1 MHQRG
6 TSPESVS
13 GHSSGRETQDDPY
26 SPGSGINSAAVDRN
40 VSRGLGTDGEDF
52 SDLLGAIRQSKATT
66 KGERPMMRRFCCYI
80 NKVFDFGDRVRT
92 LRDERQRPRIPTSA
106 IWMSA
111 FAMFAMHRGSL
122 NAIESELHVPKRL
135 DGLVGSDKPSADRIG
150 DVFCLIPPEDLRT
163 MLSGINHQLGRNKV
177 FNKAG
182 PWRFVALDG
191 HEFFS
196 QSKSVL

>member
-1 MHQRG
+1 
-6 TSPESVS
+6 V
-13 GHSSGRETQDDPY
+13 
-26 SPGSGINSAAVDRN
+26 
-40 VSRGLGTDGEDF
+40 GTDGEDF
-52 SDLLGAIRQSKATT
+52 SNLLGAILQSKATR

-80 NKVFDFGDRVRT
+80 DKVFDFGDRIRAIH
-92 LRDERQRPRIPTSA
+92 DERQRPRIPTST

-111 FAMFAMHRGSL
+111 FAMFAMHHGSL
-122 NAIESELHVPKRL
+122 NAIESELRIPKRL

-177 FNKAG
+177 FDKAG
-182 PWRFVALDG
+182 PWRFAAFDG

-196 QSKSVL
+196 QSTSVL

>member
-1 MHQRG
+1 
-6 TSPESVS
+6 
-13 GHSSGRETQDDPY
+13 
-26 SPGSGINSAAVDRN
+26 
-40 VSRGLGTDGEDF
+40 
-52 SDLLGAIRQSKATT
+52 
-66 KGERPMMRRFCCYI
+66 MMSRFCRYVE
-80 NKVFDFGDRVRT
+80 KVFGFGDRVRR
-92 LRDERQRPRIPTSA
+92 LRDGRQRPRIPTSA

-111 FAMFAMHRGSL
+111 FAMFATHRGSL
-122 NAIESELHVPKRL
+122 NAIELELRVPKRL

-150 DVFCLIPPEDLRT
+150 DVFCLIPPEDLRA
-163 MLSGINHQLGRNKV
+163 MLCGINHQMGRNKV

>member
-1 MHQRG
+1 
-6 TSPESVS
+6 
-13 GHSSGRETQDDPY
+13 
-26 SPGSGINSAAVDRN
+26 
-40 VSRGLGTDGEDF
+40 
-52 SDLLGAIRQSKATT
+52 
-66 KGERPMMRRFCCYI
+66 
-80 NKVFDFGDRVRT
+80 
-92 LRDERQRPRIPTSA
+92 
-106 IWMSA
+106 
-111 FAMFAMHRGSL
+111 MFAMHRGSL
-122 NAIESELHVPKRL
+122 NAIESQLHIPKRL
-135 DGLVGSDKPSADRIG
+135 DGLVGSSKPSADRIG